1 MGKRLNRYKGSMI
14 AEILPTL
21 IEKEVSIVLQNGSSY
36 HGIVVST
43 SGDECS
49 FKDFRNVK
57 HVFKI
62 AEIMEIITDEV
73 TTF

>member
-1 MGKRLNRYKGSMI
+1 M
-14 AEILPTL
+14 
-21 IEKEVSIVLQNGSSY
+21 EVSIVLQNGSSY
-36 HGIVVST
+36 HGIMVST
-43 SGDECS
+43 NGDEFS